1 MIPVVTEVAVKNQWN
16 MPYPDL
22 YQALKQK
29 TCERVIIGDSVFE
42 QERKIFEQ
50 NARAL
55 QPPITVDYHP
65 KGLWVEVRISFG
77 QGGT

>member
-1 MIPVVTEVAVKNQWN
+1 
-16 MPYPDL
+16 
-22 YQALKQK
+22 
-29 TCERVIIGDSVFE
+29 VIIGDSVFE

-65 KGLWVEVRISFG
+65 RGLWVEVRMSFG